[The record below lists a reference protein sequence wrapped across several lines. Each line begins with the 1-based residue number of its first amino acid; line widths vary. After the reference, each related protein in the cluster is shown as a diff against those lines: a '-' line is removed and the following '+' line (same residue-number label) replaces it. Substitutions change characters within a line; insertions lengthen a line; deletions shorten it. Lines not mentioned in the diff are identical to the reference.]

1 MNCLTRLGF
10 SISQKQQIEEL
21 TLPDYYLAM
30 EGYAIR
36 QTLHRED
43 IALQAWFNQTVQST
57 KGSDKHPKPMYR
69 KFEEF
74 YNTEELED
82 EIRSNFEDD
91 YVSERT
97 KARDEQAAI
106 NERFA
111 RLQEIKRRKGEK

>member
-1 MNCLTRLGF
+1 M
-10 SISQKQQIEEL
+10 
-21 TLPDYYLAM
+21 TLSDYYLAM
-30 EGYAIR
+30 EAYAIKR
-36 QTLHRED
+36 TLHRED
-43 IALQAWFNQTVQST
+43 IALQAWFNQTVQAT

-69 KFEEF
+69 KFDEF

-82 EIRSNFEDD
+82 EIRSSFEDD

-111 RLQEIKRRKGEK
+111 KLQEIKRRKGEK